1 MYEKEEPQ
9 GSKPRIFFSPKVDTF
24 TPQQPRDDV
33 GGGSQSETLEIT
45 DEKAANEH
53 AVVKQRNAFEQ
64 GITTVVNVTS
74 SVPQVP

>member
-1 MYEKEEPQ
+1 MKRKSLKVRNP
-9 GSKPRIFFSPKVDTF
+9 GFFFSPKVDTF
-24 TPQQPRDDV
+24 TPHQPRDDV

-45 DEKAANEH
+45 DEKAAHEH

-74 SVPQVP
+74 SMPQVP